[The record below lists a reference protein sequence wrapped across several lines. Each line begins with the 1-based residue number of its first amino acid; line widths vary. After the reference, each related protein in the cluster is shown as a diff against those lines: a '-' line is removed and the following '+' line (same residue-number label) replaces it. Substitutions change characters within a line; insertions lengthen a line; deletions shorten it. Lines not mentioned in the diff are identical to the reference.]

1 MSFPSRR
8 AKAGIVLGMVLWVFV
23 DMWYFLAAGFWLGL
37 GYVIGIY
44 LLLFGLAWHV
54 STGLKKVSAAR
65 SSD

>member
-8 AKAGIVLGMVLWVFV
+8 AKIGIVLGIVLWVFL
-23 DMWYFLAAGFWLGL
+23 DMAYFLAGGFWFAL
-37 GYVIGIY
+37 GYLIGIY

-54 STGLKKVSAAR
+54 ARGMKKYKAAR